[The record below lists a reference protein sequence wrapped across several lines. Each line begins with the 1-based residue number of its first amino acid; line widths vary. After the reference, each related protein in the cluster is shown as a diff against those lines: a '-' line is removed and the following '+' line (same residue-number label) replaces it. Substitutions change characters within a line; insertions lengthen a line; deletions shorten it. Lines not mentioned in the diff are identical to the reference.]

1 MVAHEITIVEGEGW
15 AMLDRITGVA
25 AGWRGGSSASG
36 FDVVEAGA
44 RVNPISRKR
53 GDLVKK
59 RKKRGEKAFEC
70 LVREVDN
77 GWPMKHVDG
86 EETKRWRVFLFSFLF
101 SLVWTKWRSFDSNI
115 VHARGSEFV
124 WNNNLYFPIAIVFLW
139 RPPLCSRFKRKIKKE
154 REKNVTGRYRVQEI
168 YDKGRVGANGICE
181 YMNVYIIIKNI
192 SVSFCYYLIFWI
204 CVLVLWESWIE

>member
-1 MVAHEITIVEGEGW
+1 MLQQGGEEDLQLPVSTLSKPG
-15 AMLDRITGVA
+15 LGLIRYPE
-25 AGWRGGSSASG
+25 R
-36 FDVVEAGA
+36 EAT
-44 RVNPISRKR
+44 SW
-53 GDLVKK
+53 KK

-192 SVSFCYYLIFWI
+192 CFLLLLFDILDLRSRIMRIVNRIS
-204 CVLVLWESWIE
+204 